1 MNENQSVV
9 KQLIEEVV
17 ALAEATRFL
26 ATTGRDE
33 FAAVEVVKACNAAI
47 GRTVRALE
55 TATMPEVAVRSV
67 PPQMPEPPAPLPS
80 AEITVEG
87 EPCMRLEGVEV
98 IESLD
103 DIFDAE

>member
-1 MNENQSVV
+1 MNENHRVV

-26 ATTGRDE
+26 ATTEGNE
-33 FAAVEVVKACNAAI
+33 FAAVEVVKACNAAV

-55 TATMPEVAVRSV
+55 TATMPEVAVQSV
-67 PPQMPEPPAPLPS
+67 PPEMPHPPAPLPS
-80 AEITVEG
+80 AEITVEA
-87 EPCMRLEGVEV
+87 EPGVRLTGVEI